1 MRKVRVAKDMFVKD
15 SPFKPRVVRNKKAYC
30 RKLKH
35 KKSKQIGD

>member
-15 SPFKPRVVRNKKAYC
+15 SPFKPRVVCSKKAYC